1 MMDRRTFF
9 AVIVVSALAIS
20 AVLYYADSFT
30 ETRHDEFGDLET
42 VDLSEGMYVIRAEGR
57 GSDSR
62 LLMDV
67 DWVNNKEPYA
77 YISYVFDP
85 VPTDGYSLKSF
96 RLDVTGNEGM
106 KLLRYSPT
114 TSIYH
119 PPGDT
124 SVYID
129 AIDGSDFGR
138 NAYSVR
144 WEVPDRSGIGHD
156 PPSIGEIGQ
165 IFHVINGTG
174 TVDIGV
180 EAVFEKNAKLGG
192 EEIVYSGSYQLTLTP
207 PETTS

>member
-1 MMDRRTFF
+1 MAVSIWLCMMDRRTFF
-9 AVIVVSALAIS
+9 AIIVVSALALS

-30 ETRHDEFGDLET
+30 ETHHDEFGDLET
-42 VDLSEGMYVIRAEGR
+42 VDLSEGMYVVRAEGT

-67 DWVNNKEPYA
+67 DWMNQEPYA

-96 RLDVTGNEGM
+96 RLDVTGDGNM

-119 PPGDT
+119 PSGDT

-129 AIDGSDFGR
+129 AIDGSDFGS

-144 WEVPDRSGIGHD
+144 WEVPDRSGD
-156 PPSIGEIGQ
+156 
-165 IFHVINGTG
+165 
-174 TVDIGV
+174 
-180 EAVFEKNAKLGG
+180 
-192 EEIVYSGSYQLTLTP
+192 EE
-207 PETTS
+207 

>member
-20 AVLYYADSFT
+20 AVLYCADSFT
-30 ETRHDEFGDLET
+30 ETRHDGFGDLET
-42 VDLSEGMYVIRAEGR
+42 VDLSEGMYVIRAEGT

-67 DWVNNKEPYA
+67 DWVNNQPYA

-85 VPTDGYSLKSF
+85 VPTDGYSLKLF
-96 RLDVTGNEGM
+96 RLDVTGDEGM

-156 PPSIGEIGQ
+156 PPSIG
-165 IFHVINGTG
+165 
-174 TVDIGV
+174 V
-180 EAVFEKNAKLGG
+180 EAVFEKNANLGV
-192 EEIVYSGSYQLTLTP
+192 EKIVYSGSYQLTLTP